1 MFHVPQSRTTA
12 SLDGDKA
19 LHQPSATI
27 VWKLR
32 LSATS
37 GSVRNCAVLLIHQR
51 KYIGEYV
58 CRILEINGQ
67 PIGKDI
73 PFRVSDVIIRGRR
86 VIVQSSFMGELIN
99 AVLNITRKLQRN
111 FNEIKVIF
119 ETSFYNLYGIRKF
132 IYELL
137 YIFRISTSYINI
149 IHSIQLNIE
158 SNSFAIF
165 K

>member
-19 LHQPSATI
+19 LHQPTATI

-73 PFRVSDVIIRGRR
+73 PFRVSDVIISMIRGCR
-86 VIVQSSFMGELIN
+86 VIVQSSYMGELIN
-99 AVLNITRKLQRN
+99 AILNITRKLQRN
-111 FNEIKVIF
+111 ILIFPKWFQSEIKVIF
-119 ETSFYNLYGIRKF
+119 ETSFYNLRNKK
-132 IYELL
+132 IYLSS
-137 YIFRISTSYINI
+137 ISN
-149 IHSIQLNIE
+149 
-158 SNSFAIF
+158 F
-165 K
+165 